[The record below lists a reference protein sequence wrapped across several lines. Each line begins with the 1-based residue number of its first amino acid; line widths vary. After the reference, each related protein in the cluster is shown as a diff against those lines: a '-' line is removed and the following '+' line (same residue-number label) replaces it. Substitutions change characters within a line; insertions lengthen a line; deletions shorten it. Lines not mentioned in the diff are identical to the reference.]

1 MENLNKIFIILLLS
15 SLIIFAQDEIDK
27 MPEIKGGIQ
36 ELVKNIKYPESA
48 KKEGI
53 EGKVFVKANV
63 DVAGNVE
70 SAEVVKSINKELD
83 EAAIS
88 AIKSTKFI
96 PGEKNGKFVIAEV
109 VIPIHF
115 KLDDKKEK
123 K

>member
-1 MENLNKIFIILLLS
+1 MENLNKIFIILMLS

-48 KKEGI
+48 KQEGI

-70 SAEVVKSINKELD
+70 SAEVVKSVSKDLD

>member
-15 SLIIFAQDEIDK
+15 SLIIFAQNEIDK

-36 ELVKNIKYPESA
+36 VLVKNIKYPESA
-48 KKEGI
+48 KQEGI

-63 DVAGNVE
+63 DEAGNVE

-88 AIKSTKFI
+88 AIKLTKFI